1 MQIHE
6 HSKVTLHFSLSLE
19 DGQVVDSTFDAQPA
33 TLNIGDGN
41 LPEGF
46 EKHLIGLAAGDKRTV
61 SVPPEEAFGQQ
72 NPSNIQ
78 RFKKEQFAQT
88 GDLEVGMMLSFKDA
102 GNNELPGM
110 VSSFEGEVVMVDF
123 NHPLAGKTL
132 TFEVEV
138 IAVEDTQGGH

>member
-19 DGQVVDSTFDAQPA
+19 DGQVVDSNFDQEPA
-33 TLNIGDGN
+33 TLRMGDGN

-46 EKHLIGLAAGDKRTV
+46 EKHLLGLSAGDKRKV
-61 SVPPEEAFGQQ
+61 SVAPEDAFGQQ

-78 RFKKEQFAQT
+78 RFKKDQFAQT
-88 GDLEVGMMLSFKDA
+88 GEIELGMMLSFKDA
-102 GNNELPGM
+102 GGNELPGI
-110 VSSFEGEVVMVDF
+110 VESIEGEVVMIDF

-132 TFEVEV
+132 AFEVEV
-138 IAVEDTQGGH
+138 IAVEVADGGH